1 MNNKKKV
8 MIILGI
14 IIVLVAVA
22 VSLLL
27 YSRYDNRTREVGD
40 ELGLTR
46 EKITGAYIRNG
57 NNGESTEL
65 KQNEIDSIYNALI
78 NVSIKPRKA
87 ERRAGWGYEV
97 VFERGDELSG
107 VLVEGPMTYKI
118 NERTYD
124 VGEKE
129 GCKVFEE
136 IQKIVKK

>member
-65 KQNEIDSIYNALI
+65 KQNEIDS
-78 NVSIKPRKA
+78 
-87 ERRAGWGYEV
+87 RAGWGYEV
-97 VFERGDELSG
+97 VFERGDEIIWCFG
-107 VLVEGPMTYKI
+107 KRA
-118 NERTYD
+118 ND
-124 VGEKE
+124 V
-129 GCKVFEE
+129 
-136 IQKIVKK
+136 